1 MSANFVQVGNEFGYD
16 TSPHMQFMVYVS
28 LLFAIW
34 YELHDQVVLS
44 VCTRT
49 VLQHVYV

>member
-1 MSANFVQVGNEFGYD
+1 
-16 TSPHMQFMVYVS
+16 MVYVS

-44 VCTRT
+44 VSIRT
-49 VLQHVYV
+49 VLHHGYV